1 MAEETAGHD
10 ASIGIWISVFV
21 TIAGTIVGGIGLIEW
36 IWPMF
41 WVGIAMFVG
50 GLGAGA
56 LLGIMEAVDE
66 FIPAP
71 APEAPH
77 SA

>member
-10 ASIGIWISVFV
+10 ASIGIWISVVV

-41 WVGIAMFVG
+41 FVGIAMFVG
-50 GLGAGA
+50 GLIAGA
-56 LLGIMEAVDE
+56 LQGIMEAVDE
-66 FIPAP
+66 YIPPAAP
-71 APEAPH
+71 DAPH